1 MAAQSSR
8 VSQASAPDSTSSS
21 ASGGAARG
29 LLQRLTATTA
39 DVGPLVAR
47 VALGVA
53 IFPHGAQKA
62 LGWFGGYGLTGTMGF
77 FTGQLHI
84 PAVFAALAI
93 AAEFL
98 GAIGVIVGGLSRIA
112 AFGIAATM
120 AVAAL
125 MVHAPYGFFI
135 NWTGAQAGNGVEY
148 QVLAI
153 GLALVVMLKG
163 GGAYSLDRVLARAAT
178 ATATGEH

>member
-1 MAAQSSR
+1 MTGQSSSVR
-8 VSQASAPDSTSSS
+8 DLSTLETSESS
-21 ASGGAARG
+21 AAPGRG
-29 LLQRLTATTA
+29 LLTRITATSA
-39 DVGPLVAR
+39 DMGPLVAR
-47 VALGVA
+47 VALGLA

-98 GAIGVIVGGLSRIA
+98 GAIGLIVGGLSRIA

-125 MVHAPYGFFI
+125 MVHAQYGFFI
-135 NWTGAQAGNGVEY
+135 NWTGAQAGNGIEY

-153 GLALVVMLKG
+153 GLALVVMLEG
-163 GGAYSLDRVLARAAT
+163 GGAYSLDRLVGQR
-178 ATATGEH
+178 GK

>member
-1 MAAQSSR
+1 MTAQSSSVR
-8 VSQASAPDSTSSS
+8 DLSTQGTSETST
-21 ASGGAARG
+21 GTARR
-29 LLQRLTATTA
+29 LLGRITATSA
-39 DVGPLVAR
+39 DVGPLLAR
-47 VALGVA
+47 VALGLA

-98 GAIGVIVGGLSRIA
+98 GAIGLIVGGLSRIA

-125 MVHAPYGFFI
+125 TVHAPYGFFI
-135 NWTGAQAGNGVEY
+135 NWTGNQAGNGFEY

-153 GLALVVMLKG
+153 GLALVVMLEG
-163 GGAYSLDRVLARAAT
+163 GGAYSLDRLLGRRSK
-178 ATATGEH
+178 

>member
-1 MAAQSSR
+1 MTGQSSSVR
-8 VSQASAPDSTSSS
+8 DVSTLEASTP
-21 ASGGAARG
+21 SGRG
-29 LLQRLTATTA
+29 LLARVTATSS

-47 VALGVA
+47 VALGLA

-62 LGWFGGYGLTGTMGF
+62 LGWFGGYGLAGTMGF

-98 GAIGVIVGGLSRIA
+98 GAIGLIVGGLSRIA

-125 MVHAPYGFFI
+125 MVHAQYGFFI
-135 NWTGAQAGNGVEY
+135 NWTGTQAGNGIEY

-153 GLALVVMLKG
+153 GLALVVMLQG
-163 GGAYSLDRVLARAAT
+163 GGAYSLDRLVAQR
-178 ATATGEH
+178 GK

>member
-1 MAAQSSR
+1 MAAQSSSVR
-8 VSQASAPDSTSSS
+8 DLSTLDTSETST
-21 ASGGAARG
+21 GAARG
-29 LLQRLTATTA
+29 LLARVTATGS

-47 VALGVA
+47 VALGLA

-98 GAIGVIVGGLSRIA
+98 GAIGLVVGGLSRIA

-125 MVHAPYGFFI
+125 MVHAQYGFFI
-135 NWTGAQAGNGVEY
+135 NWTGTQAGNGIEY
-148 QVLAI
+148 QLLAI

-163 GGAYSLDRVLARAAT
+163 GGAYSLDRLVGQGRK
-178 ATATGEH
+178 

>member
-1 MAAQSSR
+1 MAAK
-8 VSQASAPDSTSSS
+8 SSS
-21 ASGGAARG
+21 VSDISSPISTAPSSSSGGAAG
-29 LLQRLTATTA
+29 LLARITATSA

-47 VALGVA
+47 VALGLA

-62 LGWFGGYGLTGTMGF
+62 LGWFGGYGITGTMGF
-77 FTGQLHI
+77 FTGTLHI

-98 GAIGVIVGGLSRIA
+98 GAIGLIVGGLSRIA
-112 AFGIAATM
+112 AFGIAVNM

-125 MVHAPYGFFI
+125 VVHAQYGFFI
-135 NWTGAQAGNGVEY
+135 NWTGQQAGNGFEY
-148 QVLAI
+148 QILAI

-163 GGAYSLDRVLARAAT
+163 GGAFSLDRLLARKI
-178 ATATGEH
+178 GQ

>member
-1 MAAQSSR
+1 MTGQSSSVR
-8 VSQASAPDSTSSS
+8 DLSTLETSESPTAP
-21 ASGGAARG
+21 GRR
-29 LLQRLTATTA
+29 LLTRITATSA

-47 VALGVA
+47 VALGLA

-98 GAIGVIVGGLSRIA
+98 GAIGLIVGGLSRIA
-112 AFGIAATM
+112 ACGIAATM

-125 MVHAPYGFFI
+125 MVHAQYGFFI
-135 NWTGAQAGNGVEY
+135 NWTGAQAGNGIEY

-153 GLALVVMLKG
+153 GLALVVMLEG
-163 GGAYSLDRVLARAAT
+163 GGAYSLDRLVGQR
-178 ATATGEH
+178 GK

>member
-1 MAAQSSR
+1 MAVPSSSVR
-8 VSQASAPDSTSSS
+8 DLSTSETST
-21 ASGGAARG
+21 GMARS
-29 LLQRLTATTA
+29 LLARVTTTGA

-53 IFPHGAQKA
+53 IFPHGAQKV
-62 LGWFGGYGLTGTMGF
+62 LGWFGGYGLAGTMGF

-98 GAIGVIVGGLSRIA
+98 GAIGLVVGGLSRIA
-112 AFGIAATM
+112 AFGVAVTM

-125 MVHAPYGFFI
+125 MVHAQHGFFI
-135 NWTGAQAGNGVEY
+135 NWTGTQSGNGVEY
-148 QVLAI
+148 QLLAI
-153 GLALVVMLKG
+153 GLAFVVMLEG
-163 GGAYSLDRVLARAAT
+163 GGAYSVDRLVGQRRN
-178 ATATGEH
+178 

>member
-8 VSQASAPDSTSSS
+8 VSQASAADSASSS
-21 ASGGAARG
+21 TSGGAARG

-84 PAVFAALAI
+84 PAVFAALVI

-98 GAIGVIVGGLSRIA
+98 GAIGLIVGFVQFFAPKFQRFPTRPRFYGDIDVPSLPAVTA
-112 AFGIAATM
+112 ADFMAA
-120 AVAAL
+120 
-125 MVHAPYGFFI
+125 
-135 NWTGAQAGNGVEY
+135 
-148 QVLAI
+148 
-153 GLALVVMLKG
+153 KG
-163 GGAYSLDRVLARAAT
+163 GRV
-178 ATATGEH
+178 

>member
-1 MAAQSSR
+1 MTAQ
-8 VSQASAPDSTSSS
+8 SSS
-21 ASGGAARG
+21 ASAASAHDSTATSAVTARG
-29 LLQRLTATTA
+29 LLARVTATGA

-47 VALGVA
+47 VALGLA

-62 LGWFGGYGLTGTMGF
+62 LGWFGGYGVSGTMGF
-77 FTGQLHI
+77 FTGQLGI

-98 GAIGVIVGGLSRIA
+98 GAIGLIVGGLSRIA

-120 AVAAL
+120 AVAAV
-125 MVHAPYGFFI
+125 MVHAQHGFFI
-135 NWTGAQAGNGVEY
+135 NWTGTQAGNGVEY

-163 GGAYSLDRVLARAAT
+163 GGAYSLDRLVGASRK
-178 ATATGEH
+178 GQ